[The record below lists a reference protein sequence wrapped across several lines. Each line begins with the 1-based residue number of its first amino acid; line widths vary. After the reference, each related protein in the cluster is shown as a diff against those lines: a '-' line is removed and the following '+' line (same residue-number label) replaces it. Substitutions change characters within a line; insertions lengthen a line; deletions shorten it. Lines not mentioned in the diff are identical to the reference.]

1 MWAIIFIN
9 SLLHQYYIRILQY
22 ASGEN
27 PHRNTKKIICTNM
40 EKLNL
45 QNVSRETLER
55 KYFELLDIQKELRD
69 YQHEIENVL
78 FLPF

>member
-1 MWAIIFIN
+1 
-9 SLLHQYYIRILQY
+9 
-22 ASGEN
+22 
-27 PHRNTKKIICTNM
+27 M

-45 QNVSRETLER
+45 QNVSRETLEK
-55 KYFELLDIQKELRD
+55 KYFELVEIQAELRE

>member
-1 MWAIIFIN
+1 
-9 SLLHQYYIRILQY
+9 
-22 ASGEN
+22 
-27 PHRNTKKIICTNM
+27 M

-55 KYFELLDIQKELRD
+55 KYFELLDIQKELRE

>member
-1 MWAIIFIN
+1 MGYNIHIFTFTPVFQSYIAVCKWGE
-9 SLLHQYYIRILQY
+9 SLQKY
-22 ASGEN
+22 
-27 PHRNTKKIICTNM
+27 KKIIYTNM